1 MRRLFWLALIG
12 AVVWVF
18 LKRGRSEPQEGAT
31 IGYGDG
37 SSVTLDPGAPELDRL
52 LQIAAEARPR

>member
-12 AVVWVF
+12 AAAWY
-18 LKRGRSEPQEGAT
+18 LLNRDKGTSEDGAT

-52 LQIAAEARPR
+52 LQIAAQARQR